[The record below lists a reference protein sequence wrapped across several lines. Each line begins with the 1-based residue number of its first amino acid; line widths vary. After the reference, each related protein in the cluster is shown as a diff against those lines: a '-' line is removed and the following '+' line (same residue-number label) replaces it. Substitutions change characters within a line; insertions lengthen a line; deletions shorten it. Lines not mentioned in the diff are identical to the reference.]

1 MKKLLL
7 IMILLNIAVSGFAAD
22 TTEKRQAY
30 NAMIESQK
38 LHNDVCRR
46 VSDNF
51 RRDSRFA
58 GYIRSTCLLY
68 QSDRQRLV
76 DSVFPISNNIE
87 DETYKDQY
95 PVLMSNFVIDMNKR
109 EIEKYK
115 TIVNEYCKY
124 NIYKYTKKDPMTC
137 SQERINS
144 LFAP

>member
-1 MKKLLL
+1 MANEGFLLL
-7 IMILLNIAVSGFAAD
+7 NNYALIVLIILSI
-22 TTEKRQAY
+22 
-30 NAMIESQK
+30 
-38 LHNDVCRR
+38 
-46 VSDNF
+46 
-51 RRDSRFA
+51 
-58 GYIRSTCLLY
+58 
-68 QSDRQRLV
+68 
-76 DSVFPISNNIE
+76 VFFGKNRMHNIE